1 MLDKLKNELNQL
13 ENDKQV
19 KNKILDTYL
28 EDLTNLFFFNNTNF
42 KYDYKS
48 GQELVLISYPL
59 RYGDLNYKITYA
71 ANELR
76 ISFDSNCSVKSLN
89 IEENDININD
99 YYEFITKLNK
109 FIFNIDRNLIIKYMI
124 NIKSNQKSINKINQK
139 IKKLKEEITLVEKNK
154 EFNTIEKVLP
164 NFENFCIDSFLCD
177 HYNVNYVDK
186 PTRENL
192 LDLKKQIIKFNQE
205 KVFSFLVKKIEQDNI
220 TFQEEYLIVKE
231 NGVFYLRGT
240 KRNKKSINEALSKQ
254 FYVNGKIATKD
265 NFDKS
270 EMFYTLFPKALLN
283 KNNKFY
289 YNYQGWGLK
298 LNIELMKER
307 LSKLALQK
315 DLITF

>member
-19 KNKILDTYL
+19 ENKTLDIYL
-28 EDLTNLFFFNNTNF
+28 KDLTNLFFFNNKNF

-48 GQELVLISYPL
+48 GQELILISYPL
-59 RYGDLNYKITYA
+59 CYGDLNYKITYA

-99 YYEFITKLNK
+99 YYEFITRLNK
-109 FIFNIDRNLIIKYMI
+109 FIFNIDRNLIIKNMI

-139 IKKLKEEITLVEKNK
+139 IKKLKEEITLVENNK

-177 HYNVNYVDK
+177 QYNVDYVNK
-186 PTRENL
+186 PTTKNIS
-192 LDLKKQIIKFNQE
+192 DLKKQIIKFNKE
-205 KVFSFLVKKIEQDNI
+205 KVFSFLVKKIEKDYI
-220 TFQEEYLIVKE
+220 IFQEEYLVVKK

-240 KRNKKSINEALSKQ
+240 NRSKKSINESLSKQ

-270 EMFYTLFPKALLN
+270 KMFYTLFPEALLN
-283 KNNKFY
+283 KNNHFY